1 MTKGIEIQTVHQNTR
16 DYIKKYRDI
25 PKFLQFCKAC
35 PRYNRCWACPEHGFD
50 TEQYIAAYSHV
61 YIIGAKIP
69 VPASLRQIDMS
80 SEQIAQAA
88 EGITKAARRI
98 LDPVLL
104 SLEQH
109 IPNSLACYG
118 GTCQLC
124 ETCTRPEGKPCR
136 FPEKRRPSLE
146 AIGFDVAAT
155 TQDLLG
161 IELLWCKD
169 ELPPYLTVISALF
182 TRDAIFDLT
191 F

>member
-1 MTKGIEIQTVHQNTR
+1 MMKGIEIHTVHQNTEA
-16 DYIKKYRDI
+16 YIERYRDI
-25 PKFLQFCKAC
+25 PKFLQYCKAC
-35 PRYNRCWACPEHGFD
+35 PRYNRCWACPEHSFD
-50 TEQYIAAYSHV
+50 TESYIAGYPHV

-69 VPASLRQIDMS
+69 VPVSLREMEMSAAQIG
-80 SEQIAQAA
+80 QAA

-109 IPNSLACYG
+109 IPHSLACYG

-155 TQDLLG
+155 TQELLG
-161 IELLWCKD
+161 IELLWGSD
-169 ELPPYLTVISALF
+169 ALPSYLTVISALF
-182 TRDAIFDLT
+182 TKDAIPNFT